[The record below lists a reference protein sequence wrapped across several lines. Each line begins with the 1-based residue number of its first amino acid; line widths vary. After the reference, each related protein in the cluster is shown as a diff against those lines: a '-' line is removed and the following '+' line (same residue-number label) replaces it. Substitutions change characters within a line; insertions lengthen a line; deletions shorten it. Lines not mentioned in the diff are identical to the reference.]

1 MKAHMVVL
9 IVLYNVSLTI
19 KSLDEIQ
26 IQMRVTATYFWNIP
40 VRKLVV
46 FDISNFSSINE
57 TNAILCINF
66 TGSNTQPVNTVDLE
80 MKCFPVQD
88 CTPKKKGKLIFTF
101 QRSGLLWKCDHCR
114 CAACC
119 LLSRKLVFWPWQVE
133 CVNIYEEKCYMSRRV
148 SRNEEELRSTLSH
161 LMSVIKR
168 VCIWLKQFEN
178 SLFSA
183 RFWRTKEALSFLKF
197 QFETF
202 CPPLSII
209 LRNERTN
216 RPASH

>member
-1 MKAHMVVL
+1 
-9 IVLYNVSLTI
+9 
-19 KSLDEIQ
+19 
-26 IQMRVTATYFWNIP
+26 
-40 VRKLVV
+40 
-46 FDISNFSSINE
+46 
-57 TNAILCINF
+57 
-66 TGSNTQPVNTVDLE
+66 

-133 CVNIYEEKCYMSRRV
+133 CVNIYEQKCYMSRRV

-216 RPASH
+216 RPASHQVTERQVQMNEQKRKRTNERTNERACVSANQRTTHRPTKWTNEQACD